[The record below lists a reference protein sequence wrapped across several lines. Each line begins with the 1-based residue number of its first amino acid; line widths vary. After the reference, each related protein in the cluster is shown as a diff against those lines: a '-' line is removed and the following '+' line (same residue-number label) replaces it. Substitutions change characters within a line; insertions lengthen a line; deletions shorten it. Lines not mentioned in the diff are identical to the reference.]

1 MKKRILSVLLVLA
14 LSLGYSMQ
22 VFATTVEEVRDEQE
36 KTEEQLNELNEQMES
51 MEGQREAVAG
61 EITVL
66 DTQLVDI
73 LTSISICEDE
83 IAAKEDEIDLAKAEL
98 EEAKE
103 REASQY
109 EDMKTR
115 IQFMYEKGD
124 QAYIQ
129 IFLEASSLPD
139 MLNKASY
146 VESLYE
152 YDRELLLE
160 YENTKLEVASI
171 KEELELEEADL
182 LSSQRELKE
191 QQDYL
196 ERVIAEKR
204 ATVANFDTQ
213 LAQAQK
219 EANAY
224 KEQLRTQN
232 EKIKKLEEEERE
244 RQRQLEKEKNKNKD
258 KDKAG
263 ETEVA
268 SGTIPE
274 QTTHDTSD
282 GDLLGANNGGSP
294 EASGEKDDNLNA
306 GAAEVDKPAS
316 GNASDAGGN
325 AGLGQQIANYGCQ
338 FIGNPYVYGGTSLT
352 NGTDCSGFTQS
363 VFAHFG
369 IRLPRDSTSQRFVGT
384 GVSYEEAR
392 PGDLV
397 CYAGHVA
404 IYIGNGQIVHAS
416 TERTGIKIT
425 NATYRTILSIRR
437 VV

>member
-1 MKKRILSVLLVLA
+1 MKKRILSVLLICILTIGCSIEVCA
-14 LSLGYSMQ
+14 
-22 VFATTVEEVRDEQE
+22 ATVDEVREEQE
-36 KTEEQLNELNEQMES
+36 ETQEHLDELD
-51 MEGQREAVAG
+51 QRMDSLENQKDAVAG

-83 IAAKEDEIDLAKAEL
+83 IAAKEDEIDIVKEDL

-103 REASQY
+103 REAAQY

-115 IQFMYEKGD
+115 IRFMYEKGD

-129 IFLEASSLPD
+129 IFLEASSLPE

-182 LSSQRELKE
+182 ISSQRELKE

-213 LAQAQK
+213 LAQAQR
-219 EANAY
+219 EASSY
-224 KEQLRTQN
+224 KEQLRAQN

-244 RQRQLEKEKNKNKD
+244 RQRQLEKEKNKNKE
-258 KDKAG
+258 G
-263 ETEVA
+263 EAEVA
-268 SGTIPE
+268 SGTITG
-274 QTTHDTSD
+274 QNTSD
-282 GDLLGANNGGSP
+282 PSGGDLPGANNGGNTG
-294 EASGEKDDNLNA
+294 ASGEYYDNNQNA
-306 GAAEVDKPAS
+306 GAAENNEPTS
-316 GNASDAGGN
+316 NAGGN
-325 AGLGQQIANYGCQ
+325 AGLGQQIADYGCQ

-369 IRLPRDSTSQRFVGT
+369 IKLPRDSTSQRFVGT

-392 PGDLV
+392 PGDLI
-397 CYAGHVA
+397 CYAGHVG

-425 NATYRTILSIRR
+425 SATYRTILSVRR

>member
-1 MKKRILSVLLVLA
+1 MKKRILSVLLICILTI
-14 LSLGYSMQ
+14 GYSME
-22 VFATTVEEVRDEQE
+22 VCATTVDEVREEQE
-36 KTEEQLNELNEQMES
+36 ETQEQLDELDERMDSLENQKD
-51 MEGQREAVAG
+51 AVEG

-83 IAAKEDEIDLAKAEL
+83 IAAKEDEIDIVKEEL

-103 REASQY
+103 REAAQY

-115 IQFMYEKGD
+115 IRFMYEKGD

-152 YDRELLLE
+152 YDRELLME

-213 LAQAQK
+213 LAQAQR

-224 KEQLRTQN
+224 KEQLRAQN

-244 RQRQLEKEKNKNKD
+244 RQRQLEKDKNTN

-268 SGTIPE
+268 SGTIPG
-274 QTTHDTSD
+274 QITNDTSD
-282 GDLLGANNGGSP
+282 GDLPGANNGGSTG
-294 EASGEKDDNLNA
+294 ASGEYYDDNLNA
-306 GAAEVDKPAS
+306 GAAANNAPAS
-316 GNASDAGGN
+316 DNTSGAGGN
-325 AGLGQQIANYGCQ
+325 AGLGQQIADYGCQ

-384 GVSYEEAR
+384 GVPYEEAR
-392 PGDLV
+392 PGDLI

-425 NATYRTILSIRR
+425 NATYRTILSVRR